1 MIILLSCLGSFAAGI
16 AVGIGIMWCRFE
28 RDAKR
33 NFNQILKYM
42 LDK

>member
-1 MIILLSCLGSFAAGI
+1 MIILFACLGSFVAGI
-16 AVGIGIMWCRFE
+16 AVGIGIMWFQLE

-33 NFNQILKYM
+33 NFNQILKYI

>member
-1 MIILLSCLGSFAAGI
+1 MVILLSCLGSFAAGV
-16 AVGIGIMWCRFE
+16 AVGIGIIWFQLE

>member
-1 MIILLSCLGSFAAGI
+1 MIILLSCLGSFVAGM
-16 AVGIGIMWCRFE
+16 AVGIGIMWYRLE

-33 NFNQILKYM
+33 NFNQILKIM

>member
-1 MIILLSCLGSFAAGI
+1 MIILLACLGSFAVGV
-16 AVGIGIMWCRFE
+16 AVGIGIMWWRFE

>member
-1 MIILLSCLGSFAAGI
+1 MIILLACLGSFVGGI
-16 AVGIGIMWCRFE
+16 AVGIGIMWWRFE

-33 NFNQILKYM
+33 NFNQILKII

>member
-1 MIILLSCLGSFAAGI
+1 MIILLSCIGSFVAGV
-16 AVGIGIMWCRFE
+16 AVGIGIMWWRLE